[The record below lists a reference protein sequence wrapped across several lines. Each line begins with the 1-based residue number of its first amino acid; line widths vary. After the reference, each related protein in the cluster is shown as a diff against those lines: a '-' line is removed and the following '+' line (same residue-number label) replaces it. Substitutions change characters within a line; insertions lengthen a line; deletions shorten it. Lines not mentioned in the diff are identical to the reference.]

1 MITKDSEQLQH
12 TIKAFIR
19 KGREY
24 YIAHCFEIAVVTQG
38 KTLNETVANL
48 NEAVLLH
55 LESEDLVELGLTPN
69 PTLLI
74 TMELEPRADVA

>member
-1 MITKDSEQLQH
+1 MLNEECEQLQH

-24 YIAHCFEIAVVTQG
+24 YVAVVTQG
-38 KTLNETVANL
+38 RSLDKTVANL
-48 NEAVLLH
+48 REAVMLH
-55 LESEDLVELGLTPN
+55 LEGENISEFGLAPN

-74 TMELEPRADVA
+74 TMELEPLDDVA